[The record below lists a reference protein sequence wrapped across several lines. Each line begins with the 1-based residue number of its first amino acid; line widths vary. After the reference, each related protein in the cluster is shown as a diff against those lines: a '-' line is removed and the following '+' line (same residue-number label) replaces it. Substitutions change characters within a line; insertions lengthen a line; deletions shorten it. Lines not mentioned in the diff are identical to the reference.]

1 MRGLAFNKA
10 STLLAAVD
18 DGGNTSTLVLWDT
31 DSRQAVARRSA
42 ADISG
47 LATRALSRAG
57 GGRAGALQAR
67 PGRKDFGVLYGSC
80 AFSESGKTLFTSLA
94 VASPCAPVSAAAA
107 GGHDP
112 TVNDGYLVAH
122 NVARNLEQTRC
133 VRVLRRGIITCL
145 DRNGRYLAAGTST
158 GQVLLIEAETLQ
170 IVRETSAH
178 TMSVTDVRALGG
190 GDVLSCGYDNVCAL
204 SLFGR
209 DASAALRVS
218 TLGIKV
224 DLNVELSDSGLGR
237 AVKRVAD
244 LTRAPA
250 MRRCSQLLQAAVAC
264 VDIVVD
270 MASERGRGMPRAAWE
285 QASRLLAMQREEPL
299 AWLKRILG
307 VSSGGA
313 ERRGVQADEAGSDV
327 SADSGD
333 VEEDSGGQ
341 NSDDVDGEESGE
353 ESAVSSGATRMR
365 REDAEETLL

>member
-18 DGGNTSTLVLWDT
+18 DGGDTSTLILWDT
-31 DSRQAVARRSA
+31 DSRQVVARRSA

-57 GGRAGALQAR
+57 GGGAGAQQAHQD
-67 PGRKDFGVLYGSC
+67 RKDFGVVYGAC

-94 VASPCAPVSAAAA
+94 VTSPCASASAAAA
-107 GGHDP
+107 GGDGEP
-112 TVNDGYLVAH
+112 TANEGYLVAH
-122 NVARNLEQTRC
+122 NVARNLEQNRC
-133 VRVLRRGIITCL
+133 VRVLRHGIITCL
-145 DRNGRYLAAGTST
+145 DRHGRYLAAGTST

-209 DASAALRVS
+209 NASAALGVS

-250 MRRCSQLLQAAVAC
+250 TRRCSQLLQAAVAC

-285 QASRLLAMQREEPL
+285 QASRLLATQRDEPL

-313 ERRGVQADEAGSDV
+313 ERRGVQADEASSDV

-333 VEEDSGGQ
+333 VEGSEGQ
-341 NSDDVDGEESGE
+341 SSEDVDGEGSGE
-353 ESAVSSGATRMR
+353 ESAISSGAEKMR